1 MTPIPTD
8 TTTVTQRMRGMK
20 SEIKINPCQKFENQM
35 SQPSLRIATKRGYL
49 NLPVLT
55 AAASDHPDAP
65 ELQAL

>member
-1 MTPIPTD
+1 
-8 TTTVTQRMRGMK
+8 MK